1 MTALLAYG
9 CALIAVL
16 FFGSN
21 FVPVKKYETSDGV
34 FFQFVMCLGIFCFG
48 MVVNAVRGMYSK
60 LFKNLKTTRIRS
72 HNFHALFQDF
82 PNFNPSQ

>member
-48 MVVNAVRGMYSK
+48 MVVNAVRGRMSNT
-60 LFKNLKTTRIRS
+60 LFFFFLKHHT
-72 HNFHALFQDF
+72 LFQDF
-82 PNFNPSQ
+82 PNFNPSR